1 MVYKRNEEK
10 LMKLSIAK
18 QLQTELGNLDVIIS
32 DRAIKITTLQAEQK
46 ILLDNRERVKIA
58 LDKVSD
64 YRDYTNDKVC
74 LL

>member
-1 MVYKRNEEK
+1 
-10 LMKLSIAK
+10 MKLSIAK